1 MAMEIAQVRHQP
13 VAGEGRGGI
22 DHQLVG
28 LAVLVEATDPR
39 GQLLEQ
45 GLGGAEQ
52 IEASVGQAHLA
63 SVAKEQRLLEIA
75 FQAADLLADRRL
87 GECSSSAAL
96 WKLPRRAAAS
106 KPRRAFSGGQCLSIA
121 DKPG

>member
-87 GECSSSAAL
+87 GEVQLLGGLVEAAE
-96 WKLPRRAAAS
+96 A
-106 KPRRAFSGGQCLSIA
+106 GGGFEATKGIQWGPVFEHC
-121 DKPG
+121 